1 MPDTIPSSTSAQPVY
16 LDVTQVA
23 ARLSVSTDTIWRWKR
38 EGRFPK
44 ARKLSARVTRWL
56 LADIEAWEAG
66 QTMCFATH
74 LDLEV
79 TTPEPPPAATR

>member
-1 MPDTIPSSTSAQPVY
+1 MLDTTPAQPIY

-23 ARLSVSTDTIWRWKR
+23 ARLGVSPDTIWRWKR

-44 ARKLSARVTRWL
+44 ARKLSTRVTRWL
-56 LADIEAWEAG
+56 RTDVEAWEAE

-74 LDLEV
+74 LDLQ
-79 TTPEPPPAATR
+79 TAQ